1 MTRFFLFFVFFALP
15 SFLTAQHI
23 PQDVDVVTDTI
34 EIFMEGPVVKKVGI
48 FNHIKIENWDDL
60 ANLPL
65 LKTRID
71 LMVKASEE
79 WVVVGKAEI
88 YRFKEKEKL
97 VEIKLLEDLKPP
109 KGLSNWSLDS
119 KSKVR
124 LRWKEIAEQ

>member
-1 MTRFFLFFVFFALP
+1 
-15 SFLTAQHI
+15 
-23 PQDVDVVTDTI
+23 
-34 EIFMEGPVVKKVGI
+34 MEGPVVKKVGI

-65 LKTRID
+65 LKTKID

>member
-1 MTRFFLFFVFFALP
+1 MARFFLFFVFFALP
-15 SFLTAQHI
+15 SLLTAQHI

-88 YRFKEKEKL
+88 YRFKEKEKV

>member
-1 MTRFFLFFVFFALP
+1 MARFFLFFVFFALP

-71 LMVKASEE
+71 LMVKVSEE

>member
-1 MTRFFLFFVFFALP
+1 MARFFLFFVFFALT
-15 SFLTAQHI
+15 SFIKAQHI

-65 LKTRID
+65 LKTKID

-124 LRWKEIAEQ
+124 LCWKEIAEQ